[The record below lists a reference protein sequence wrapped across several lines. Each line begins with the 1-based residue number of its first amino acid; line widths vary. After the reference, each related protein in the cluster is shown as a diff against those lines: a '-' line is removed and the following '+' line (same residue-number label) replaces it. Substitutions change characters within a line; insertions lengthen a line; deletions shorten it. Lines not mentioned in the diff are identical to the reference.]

1 MEICRKKEK
10 NNTVTSQINMAE
22 RMIEKKG
29 SIALMVN
36 EWEWHLSKT
45 HIGQKV
51 LQCMHDNEWW
61 YRCKMQKKKAHTINT
76 QNLIINKNKTR

>member
-10 NNTVTSQINMAE
+10 NNTITSQINMAE

-36 EWEWHLSKT
+36 EWKWHLSKT
-45 HIGQKV
+45 HIG
-51 LQCMHDNEWW
+51 
-61 YRCKMQKKKAHTINT
+61 
-76 QNLIINKNKTR
+76 